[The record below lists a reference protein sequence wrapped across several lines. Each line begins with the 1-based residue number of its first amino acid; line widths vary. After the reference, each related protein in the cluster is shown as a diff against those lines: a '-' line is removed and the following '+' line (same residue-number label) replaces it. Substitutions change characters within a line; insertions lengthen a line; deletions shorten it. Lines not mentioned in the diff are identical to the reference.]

1 MIPQKGG
8 KAMKNSTIKAATGFR
23 TMKPEVVFS
32 TSQAIYDALN
42 GNANIPA
49 PPVPFDLPTL
59 FAANQALSAANSAAL
74 DGGKKAMAVR
84 NHCKEVVVKILD
96 QLAKYVQANCKDDM
110 TIFLSSG
117 FKAQSS
123 TKTVAPTLSE
133 SIRSVQLGPNSGQV
147 QVRLVAV
154 QGAGSYELRWA
165 PVPAG
170 GVPTAWTTQSTLNL
184 RLAMV
189 VSGLTPGT
197 TYAFQA
203 RALTQSGYA
212 DWSDSVTQMAL

>member
-1 MIPQKGG
+1 MSK
-8 KAMKNSTIKAATGFR
+8 KNATIKAATGFR
-23 TMKPEVVFS
+23 QMKPEVVFS
-32 TSQAIYDALN
+32 TSQAIHNALN

-49 PPVPFDLPTL
+49 PPAPFDLPTL
-59 FAANQALSAANSAAL
+59 LAANQALSAANSAAL
-74 DGGKKAMAVR
+74 DGGKKAVALR

-123 TKTVAPTLSE
+123 TKTTAATASE
-133 SIRSVQLGPNSGQV
+133 SIRYVKPGPNSGQV
-147 QVRLVAV
+147 QVKLVV
-154 QGAGSYELRWA
+154 VRIAGSYELRWA

-170 GVPTAWTTQSTLNL
+170 GVPTAWTIQPIMNVRSAT
-184 RLAMV
+184 V

-203 RALTQSGYA
+203 RAVIPSGYT
-212 DWSDSVTQMAL
+212 DWTDSVTQMAL

>member
-1 MIPQKGG
+1 MSKKQ
-8 KAMKNSTIKAATGFR
+8 STIKAATGFR
-23 TMKPEVVFS
+23 SMNPDVVFS
-32 TSQAIYDALN
+32 TSQAIYNALN

-49 PPVPFDLPTL
+49 PPAPFDLPTL
-59 FAANQALSAANSAAL
+59 LAAHQALSAATSAAL
-74 DGGKKAMAVR
+74 DGGKKAVALR

-123 TKTVAPTLSE
+123 TKTTVATLSE
-133 SIRSVQLGPNSGQV
+133 SIRSVKLGPNSGQA

-154 QGAGSYELRWA
+154 PGAGSHELRWA

-170 GVPTAWTTQSTLNL
+170 GVPTAWTSQPISNVRSAT
-184 RLAMV
+184 V
-189 VSGLTPGT
+189 ISGLTPGT

-203 RALTQSGYA
+203 RAVIQSAYT
-212 DWSDSVTQMAL
+212 DWSDSVTQMAT

>member
-1 MIPQKGG
+1 MSKKQ
-8 KAMKNSTIKAATGFR
+8 STIKAATGFR
-23 TMKPEVVFS
+23 GMKPEVVFS
-32 TSQAIYDALN
+32 TSQAIYNALN

-59 FAANQALSAANSAAL
+59 LAANQALSAANSAAL
-74 DGGKKAMAVR
+74 DGGKKAAAVR

-96 QLAKYVQANCKDDM
+96 QLAKYVQANCKEDM
-110 TIFLSSG
+110 AIFLSSG

-123 TKTVAPTLSE
+123 TKTMPATASE
-133 SIRSVQLGPNSGQV
+133 KIRSVKLSPESGQA

-154 QGAGSYELRWA
+154 PGAGSYELRWS

-170 GVPTAWTTQSTLNL
+170 GVPTAWTTQPVVNVRS
-184 RLAMV
+184 AMLV
-189 VSGLTPGT
+189 TGLTPGT

-203 RALTQSGYA
+203 RALLPSGYS
-212 DWSDSVTQMAL
+212 DWSDSVTQMAT

>member
-1 MIPQKGG
+1 
-8 KAMKNSTIKAATGFR
+8 MKHSTIKAATGFR
-23 TMKPEVVFS
+23 SMKPEVVFN
-32 TSQAIYDALN
+32 TSQAIYNALN

-49 PPVPFDLPTL
+49 PPAPFDLPTL
-59 FAANQALSAANSAAL
+59 LAANQALSAANSEAL
-74 DGGKKAMAVR
+74 DGGKKAVAVR

-117 FKAQSS
+117 LKAQSF
-123 TKTVAPTLSE
+123 TKTAPATASD
-133 SIRSVQLGPNSGQV
+133 SIRYVQPGPGSGQA
-147 QVRLVAV
+147 QIMLVNIRK
-154 QGAGSYELRWA
+154 AGSYEVRWA

-170 GVPTAWTTQSTLNL
+170 GVPTAWTTQSTVNV
-184 RLAMV
+184 RPATV

-203 RALTQSGYA
+203 RALTQSGYTE
-212 DWSDSVTQMAL
+212 WSDSVTQMAV